1 VSPFG
6 RTNFRFFGG
15 GDDFSGGTMTNVPNP
30 SQLGVIV
37 KNAKARA
44 VIYGT
49 YVVAIIAAGAAQ
61 VGFASL
67 ELAQPDF
74 LVASIAVL
82 AYLGV
87 PVGTL
92 AIANTNSAA

>member
-1 VSPFG
+1 
-6 RTNFRFFGG
+6 
-15 GDDFSGGTMTNVPNP
+15 MTNRAAFIGGVSVSQGEEVSTPIPNT

-44 VIYGT
+44 FIYGG
-49 YVVAIIAAGAAQ
+49 YVIAIIAAGAVQ
-61 VGFASL
+61 VGYASL
-67 ELAQPDF
+67 EISQPDW
-74 LVASIAVL
+74 LTASLAVL

-92 AIANTNSAA
+92 AVANTSTN

>member
-1 VSPFG
+1 MSNPI
-6 RTNFRFFGG
+6 
-15 GDDFSGGTMTNVPNP
+15 PNA

-37 KNAKARA
+37 KNARARA

-49 YVVAIIAAGAAQ
+49 YVVALIAAGATQ

-67 ELAQPDF
+67 EVTQPDW
-74 LVASIAVL
+74 LVASLAVL
-82 AYLGV
+82 AYLGI

-92 AIANTNSAA
+92 AVANTNTQ

>member
-1 VSPFG
+1 MS
-6 RTNFRFFGG
+6 
-15 GDDFSGGTMTNVPNP
+15 DIPNA

-37 KNAKARA
+37 KNARARA
-44 VIYGT
+44 YIYGA
-49 YVVAIIAAGAAQ
+49 YVIAIIAAGAAQ

-67 ELAQPDF
+67 EVSQPDW
-74 LVASIAVL
+74 LTASLAVL

-92 AIANTNSAA
+92 AVANTNTN

>member
-1 VSPFG
+1 MSDIP
-6 RTNFRFFGG
+6 TA
-15 GDDFSGGTMTNVPNP
+15 

-44 VIYGT
+44 IIYGT
-49 YVVAIIAAGAAQ
+49 YVVAIIVAGAAQ
-61 VGFASL
+61 VAYASL
-67 ELAQPDF
+67 ELGQPDI
-74 LVASIAVL
+74 LVAAVAVL

-92 AIANTNSAA
+92 AVANTNSNAA

>member
-1 VSPFG
+1 MS
-6 RTNFRFFGG
+6 
-15 GDDFSGGTMTNVPNP
+15 DIPNA

-44 VIYGT
+44 YIYGG
-49 YVVAIIAAGAAQ
+49 YVIAIIAAGAAQ
-61 VGFASL
+61 VAYASL
-67 ELAQPDF
+67 EISQPDF
-74 LVASIAVL
+74 LVASLAVL

-92 AIANTNSAA
+92 AVANTNTSSPNSHS

>member
-1 VSPFG
+1 
-6 RTNFRFFGG
+6 
-15 GDDFSGGTMTNVPNP
+15 MTDIPNA

-44 VIYGT
+44 YIYGG
-49 YVVAIIAAGAAQ
+49 YVVVIIVAGAAQ
-61 VGFASL
+61 VGYASL
-67 ELAQPDF
+67 EVAQPDF
-74 LVASIAVL
+74 LTASLAIL

-92 AIANTNSAA
+92 AVANTNTGGRA

>member
-1 VSPFG
+1 
-6 RTNFRFFGG
+6 
-15 GDDFSGGTMTNVPNP
+15 MTDIPNA

-44 VIYGT
+44 YIYGG
-49 YVVAIIAAGAAQ
+49 YVVAIIVAGAAQ
-61 VGFASL
+61 VGYASL

-74 LVASIAVL
+74 LTASL
-82 AYLGV
+82 AILTYLGV

-92 AIANTNSAA
+92 AVANTNTARA

>member
-1 VSPFG
+1 MS
-6 RTNFRFFGG
+6 
-15 GDDFSGGTMTNVPNP
+15 NVPTS

-37 KNAKARA
+37 KSAKARA
-44 VIYGT
+44 VIYGG
-49 YVVAIIAAGAAQ
+49 YVIAIIVAGAAQ

-67 ELAQPDF
+67 EYSQPEW
-74 LVASIAVL
+74 LTASLAVL

-92 AIANTNSAA
+92 AVANTNTSEV

>member
-1 VSPFG
+1 MS
-6 RTNFRFFGG
+6 
-15 GDDFSGGTMTNVPNP
+15 DIPNA

-44 VIYGT
+44 AIYGT
-49 YVVAIIAAGAAQ
+49 YVVAIIVAGAAQ
-61 VGFASL
+61 VWFASL
-67 ELAQPDF
+67 ELGQPDI
-74 LVASIAVL
+74 LVGVVAVL

-92 AIANTNSAA
+92 AVANTNSSTP

>member
-1 VSPFG
+1 
-6 RTNFRFFGG
+6 
-15 GDDFSGGTMTNVPNP
+15 MTDVPTA

-44 VIYGT
+44 YIYGA
-49 YVVAIIAAGAAQ
+49 YVIAIIVAGAAQ
-61 VGFASL
+61 VGFVSLEISQPDWLTASL
-67 ELAQPDF
+67 
-74 LVASIAVL
+74 AVL

-92 AIANTNSAA
+92 AVANTNR

>member
-1 VSPFG
+1 MSTPI
-6 RTNFRFFGG
+6 
-15 GDDFSGGTMTNVPNP
+15 PNA

-44 VIYGT
+44 FIYGG
-49 YVVAIIAAGAAQ
+49 YVIAIIAAGAAQ

-67 ELAQPDF
+67 EVSQPDW
-74 LVASIAVL
+74 LTASLAVL

-92 AIANTNSAA
+92 AVANTSTN